1 MRALVVD
8 DSSAMRAVLRIILKK
23 QNFEVMEAKDG
34 LDALQV
40 LQHIAP
46 VDVILIDWN
55 MPAMNGFELLR
66 HIRGEATYGPTKVVM
81 VTTETALA
89 EMSNALAAGADEYI
103 MKPFTPDVVADKLRL
118 IGL

>member
-23 QNFEVMEAKDG
+23 QNFEVVEAKDG
-34 LDALQV
+34 LDALRV
-40 LQHIAP
+40 LQRMDV
-46 VDVILIDWN
+46 VDLMLIDWN
-55 MPAMNGFELLR
+55 MPGMNGFDLLQQV
-66 HIRGEATYGPTKVVM
+66 RGEARYGPTKVVM

-118 IGL
+118 VGL

>member
-8 DSSAMRAVLRIILKK
+8 DSSAMRAVLRMLLRK
-23 QNFEVMEAKDG
+23 QQFEVAEAKDG

-40 LQHIAP
+40 LQRIAP
-46 VDVILIDWN
+46 VDLILIDWN
-55 MPAMNGFELLR
+55 MPVMNGFDLLQR
-66 HIRGEATYGPTKVVM
+66 IRGEGKYGPTKVVM

-103 MKPFTPDVVADKLRL
+103 MKPFTPDVVADKLWL
-118 IGL
+118 LGL

>member
-8 DSSAMRAVLRIILKK
+8 DSSAMRAVLRMILKK
-23 QNFEVMEAKDG
+23 QNFEVVEAKDG
-34 LDALQV
+34 LEALQV
-40 LQHIAP
+40 LQRIEL
-46 VDVILIDWN
+46 VDLMLIDWN
-55 MPAMNGFELLR
+55 MPGMNGFELLQNV
-66 HIRGEATYGPTKVVM
+66 RGNGRYGPTKVVM

-103 MKPFTPDVVADKLRL
+103 MKPFTPDVVTDKLRL

>member
-8 DSSAMRAVLRIILKK
+8 DSSAMRAVLRMILKK
-23 QNFEVMEAKDG
+23 QQFEVVEAKDG

-40 LQHIAP
+40 LGQIDP
-46 VDVILIDWN
+46 VDLILIDWN
-55 MPAMNGFELLR
+55 MPAMNGFDLLQR
-66 HIRGEATYGPTKVVM
+66 IRQQSAYNPTKVVM

-103 MKPFTPDVVADKLRL
+103 MKPFTPDVVTDKLRL
-118 IGL
+118 VGL

>member
-8 DSSAMRAVLRIILKK
+8 DSSAMRAVLRMILKK
-23 QNFEVMEAKDG
+23 QNFEVVDAKDG

-40 LQHIAP
+40 LQNIEP
-46 VDVILIDWN
+46 VDLILVDWN
-55 MPAMNGFELLR
+55 MPGMNGFELLR
-66 HIRGEATYGPTKVVM
+66 HIRREARYGPAKVVM

-118 IGL
+118 VGL